1 MAVQRSVWG
10 RPDLCGGTAR
20 RKWPHLWTVFVFF
33 LSFFL
38 VKLCFPHHSW
48 FNLGICNPLSVI
60 MEHFVAQIK
69 NCKGCVSCSISIHCF
84 SYRFY
89 IVLGEL
95 DRSKQYHRHL
105 PVHNG
110 SKKLLL
116 LIMISRSGWS
126 GYTEPPGRVTCV
138 VAVVTVRY
146 GFICMYTG
154 TQEQSHPPSKTL
166 LC

>member
-1 MAVQRSVWG
+1 MRGHSPKKVASLVNSV
-10 RPDLCGGTAR
+10 C
-20 RKWPHLWTVFVFF
+20 FF

-116 LIMISRSGWS
+116 LIMISRSG
-126 GYTEPPGRVTCV
+126 
-138 VAVVTVRY
+138 
-146 GFICMYTG
+146 
-154 TQEQSHPPSKTL
+154 
-166 LC
+166 